1 MSDADRVV
9 CILSLLDGPER
20 LERLAQVLREVA
32 ADGRRKGPDGSCA
45 DENSGGAGMPGAE
58 RADGGGLGADRGTQG
73 AEHGS
78 ADGIGTGGGTGMPG
92 AVRADGG
99 SLGAEHGSADGTGS
113 DGLRAFAADGGPDR
127 LPPPEPPERV
137 VPLREAFFAPSEAV
151 PLDRAA
157 GRVSAA
163 AAGPYPPGAALVT
176 PGERVTEELAAYL
189 AALGPRRTFGLG
201 PGGTLACLR

>member
-1 MSDADRVV
+1 
-9 CILSLLDGPER
+9 
-20 LERLAQVLREVA
+20 
-32 ADGRRKGPDGSCA
+32 
-45 DENSGGAGMPGAE
+45 MPGAE

-78 ADGIGTGGGTGMPG
+78 ADG
-92 AVRADGG
+92 
-99 SLGAEHGSADGTGS
+99 TGS
-113 DGLRAFAADGGPDR
+113 DDKRAFAADGGPDR